1 MHSEDEPLRAR
12 LDGEGAESF
21 GNFRLTGIDGRLRT
35 VLTEEALRLERNDGK
50 GMRIQIA
57 SIISLRL
64 IPIAPVPNGFAVLS
78 ALLLLYGLRIAPP
91 SLMPYTTA
99 GSVLTLGLWMLL
111 RKDTIVIETA
121 IGDRYRLQG
130 NSESLKQLKR
140 YLDRMMDGSTLE
152 EVQDELRINRPTSTP
167 FSMDLD
173 MQESNEKNLADA
185 LAAHVDIGGFLNSE
199 PEIETPILNE
209 QRVDPTA
216 AFLTDWRDSLPSP
229 EETSYGMFGEAQR
242 NRATNAL
249 RTSQSEVRSASTAFE
264 SPPSSIDTNDGGGIF
279 GSLFDEP
286 VATSEPAPEY
296 GRPSIEDDLASARR
310 SYDEFSMNIPS
321 HNTGLLPIP
330 TSTPVERTL
339 SSSEMIR
346 RAQNEFGPYDSAAL
360 PAPSREAVRDEC
372 RTDGL
377 VASARRI
384 EIEEMDIIDAEIIE
398 DKTTNPLLEESP
410 MIHRMLQGGEKKGR
424 IIVRPR
430 KQSPSRTILGL
441 VPPFRQR
448 ATRRRA
454 MSILRLRSDQEHQAQ
469 RVEHLQDSIRSDG
482 AENVVND
489 GVTKAME
496 SINATLDQ
504 NQNNPPESITL
515 AEMRAT
521 RPDGKE
527 SQYPGIRRFG

>member
-12 LDGEGAESF
+12 SDGEGAESF
-21 GNFRLTGIDGRLRT
+21 GNLRLTGIDGRLRT
-35 VLTEEALRLERNDGK
+35 VLTEESLRLERSDGK
-50 GMRIQIA
+50 GIRIQIA

-111 RKDTIVIETA
+111 RKDTVVIETA

-130 NSESLKQLKR
+130 NSESLKRLKR

-167 FSMDLD
+167 FSIDLD

-185 LAAHVDIGGFLNSE
+185 LAAHVNIGGFLNSE
-199 PEIETPILNE
+199 AEIETPTLNE
-209 QRVDPTA
+209 RVDPTA
-216 AFLTDWRDSLPSP
+216 AFLTDWRDSLPGP

-249 RTSQSEVRSASTAFE
+249 RTSQFEVKNASTAFE
-264 SPPSSIDTNDGGGIF
+264 APPSSIDTNDGGGIF

-286 VATSEPAPEY
+286 VTTSEPTPEY
-296 GRPSIEDDLASARR
+296 GRPSIEEDLASARR
-310 SYDEFSMNIPS
+310 SYEEFSMNIPTQ
-321 HNTGLLPIP
+321 NTGLLPVPI
-330 TSTPVERTL
+330 STPVERPL

-346 RAQNEFGPYDSAAL
+346 RAQNEFGPYDSVSL
-360 PAPSREAVRDEC
+360 PAPSTDAVRDEC

-384 EIEEMDIIDAEIIE
+384 EIQEMDIIDAEIIE
-398 DKTTNPLLEESP
+398 HRTADPLFEESP
-410 MIHRMLQGGEKKGR
+410 MIHRMLQGNEKKGR

-430 KQSPSRTILGL
+430 KPNPSRTILGL
-441 VPPFRQR
+441 VSPFRQR
-448 ATRRRA
+448 AVRRRA

-469 RVEHLQDSIRSDG
+469 RVEHLQDSMRSDG
-482 AENVVND
+482 SENVVND
-489 GVTKAME
+489 GVTRAME
-496 SINATLDQ
+496 SINATLEQ
-504 NQNNPPESITL
+504 NQSNPPESITL